1 MSFIRASRVLLD
13 AHDRVGRPRSRANFL
28 RCREIKYW
36 TCAPAAALGRPPE
49 FLRLRRVVRQ
59 PSCGPGGGGSSKSIA
74 HTVSYAINLATNYA
88 AGAGKASRSGPC
100 DDVRCYAGDVLAQRG
115 PEHGFHGIEGLQFSN
130 VIPLLITI
138 RSASTTDAV
147 PRRYA
152 QRWRPPCSGRSTRQ
166 VAFLWS
172 PRCRANSAAA
182 WRNAASRQG

>member
-1 MSFIRASRVLLD
+1 MSGDKVLDLRA
-13 AHDRVGRPRSRANFL
+13 RSRI
-28 RCREIKYW
+28 R
-36 TCAPAAALGRPPE
+36 PAARISATSSSRSAAVMWPGWRGFIE
-49 FLRLRRVVRQ
+49 IDRAYV
-59 PSCGPGGGGSSKSIA
+59 SC
-74 HTVSYAINLATNYA
+74 AINLATNYA